1 MSPQIHL
8 DKYLYKNFWKMH
20 LFALKKDLY
29 LVSLQACDVRNTWW
43 WLYRCILISKLIE
56 LGTLNMWRDF
66 LVCPPYLHKMF
77 LKRLKKKKKTHE
89 QSTCTCTHIFS
100 HFSTVL
106 NTHKRKDRFD
116 ELMILKLRSQASIS
130 NVLWGFYEN
139 LGRDVYSVYQSF
151 SPNLPTACTTT
162 LLLFKCSFFL

>member
-43 WLYRCILISKLIE
+43 WLHRCILISKLIE

-106 NTHKRKDRFD
+106 NIHKRKDRFLSWRVWWIND
-116 ELMILKLRSQASIS
+116 PKIKIS
-130 NVLWGFYEN
+130 GLH
-139 LGRDVYSVYQSF
+139 
-151 SPNLPTACTTT
+151 
-162 LLLFKCSFFL
+162 FKCSLGVLWELGSRCVFCVPVLFPKPPYSLYHNFTVI

>member
-77 LKRLKKKKKTHE
+77 LKRLKKKKNPWAKYVHMHTYFLPLFYSVKYTQEKGQVWWINDPKIKISGLH
-89 QSTCTCTHIFS
+89 
-100 HFSTVL
+100 
-106 NTHKRKDRFD
+106 
-116 ELMILKLRSQASIS
+116 LKCSLG
-130 NVLWGFYEN
+130 VLWE
-139 LGRDVYSVYQSF
+139 LGSRCVFCVPVLFPKPPYSLYHNFTVI
-151 SPNLPTACTTT
+151 
-162 LLLFKCSFFL
+162 